1 MVFVS
6 IYRRDALNLKVSF
19 YFEADDTRLNIV
31 LNLLPNKL

>member
-19 YFEADDTRLNIV
+19 YVKADDARLNIV